1 MIRQKILRE
10 YPKPN
15 ITVGIHCTLEDLY
28 HIQLQ
33 LKNNFAD
40 KTGNK
45 YNKNEDLEMV
55 NEDSA
60 TDSKPPPII
69 LPDVND
75 ISEMLAYLN
84 SKIKR
89 ELNDYKTQ
97 RNGHVR
103 VMVKS
108 IEEFRKLV
116 KTLSSRAT
124 KTPLNMFYVDIEPN
138 NKNRDNV
145 KHIGNAIVNIEP
157 PRKNNEIVRCLP
169 EKYRTTSKMSQLLR
183 RTRRQLQRV

>member
-1 MIRQKILRE
+1 
-10 YPKPN
+10 
-15 ITVGIHCTLEDLY
+15 
-28 HIQLQ
+28 
-33 LKNNFAD
+33 
-40 KTGNK
+40 
-45 YNKNEDLEMV
+45 
-55 NEDSA
+55 
-60 TDSKPPPII
+60 
-69 LPDVND
+69 
-75 ISEMLAYLN
+75 MLAYLN

-89 ELNDYKTQ
+89 ELYYYKTQ

-116 KTLSSRAT
+116 KALRSRAT